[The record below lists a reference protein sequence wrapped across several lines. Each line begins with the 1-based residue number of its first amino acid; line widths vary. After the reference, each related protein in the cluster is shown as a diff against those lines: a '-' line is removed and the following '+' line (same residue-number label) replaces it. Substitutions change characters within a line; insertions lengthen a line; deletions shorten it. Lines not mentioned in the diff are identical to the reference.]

1 MDQLRKIRRHH
12 LKERLKISKIA
23 KIKSYTPKA
32 KEDITSGEA
41 KFRKCLN
48 VCMVGGLFVPP
59 TQ

>member
-23 KIKSYTPKA
+23 KIKSYTSKA
-32 KEDITSGEA
+32 NEDITSGEA

>member
-23 KIKSYTPKA
+23 KIKSYTSPEVISSFA
-32 KEDITSGEA
+32 LEA